1 MVVIKFP
8 GYKANNYKVW
18 IVAGER
24 MSVAL
29 YPVESF
35 VPEALT
41 CTKSHR
47 FFFSCTSFP
56 LKATQRETRLKQ
68 ILISVPSALNN
79 FNT

>member
-8 GYKANNYKVW
+8 DYKANDYKVW

-47 FFFSCTSFP
+47 FFFPVLLFH
-56 LKATQRETRLKQ
+56 LKQ
-68 ILISVPSALNN
+68 LKEKQD
-79 FNT
+79 

>member
-8 GYKANNYKVW
+8 DYKANDYKVW

-41 CTKSHR
+41 RTKSHR
-47 FFFSCTSFP
+47 FFFSCTFP